1 MKLSI
6 LGEAEP
12 LSRPCPRATQ
22 DIGLNLAN
30 RQKAIQV
37 AMYGPANPS
46 LDNKAYWL
54 KLANVWGV
62 SPTEA
67 QTMRCGNCAAFD
79 VSTPIRDCIR
89 DGLGGQ
95 PDTEQV
101 IAAGDLGYCWA
112 FRFKC
117 ASRRTCSAWVVG
129 GPITDTNPRRRK

>member
-62 SPTEA
+62 QPAEA
-67 QTMRCGNCAAFD
+67 KTMLCGTCAAFD
-79 VSTPIRDCIR
+79 VSTPIRECITQ
-89 DGLGGQ
+89 GLGGDQ
-95 PDTEQV
+95 E
-101 IAAGDLGYCWA
+101 AAGVIEAGTLGYCRA
-112 FRFKC
+112 FHFKC
-117 ASRRTCSAWVVG
+117 AARRTCSAWIVG
-129 GPITDTNPRRRK
+129 GPITDTNPRR